1 MTYETRTIGLILAPK
16 GAPIFSEQ
24 ATEIKIVD
32 ESAGEFV
39 EVCQSGRVDLGKI
52 AISPEEWP
60 ALRGAIDS
68 LIKECRG

>member
-32 ESAGEFV
+32 EAGGEFV
-39 EVCQSGRVDLGKI
+39 EVCQSGRNDLGKI
-52 AISPEEWP
+52 AINPEEWP
-60 ALRGAIDS
+60 ALRSAIDS
-68 LIKECRG
+68 MIQECRS